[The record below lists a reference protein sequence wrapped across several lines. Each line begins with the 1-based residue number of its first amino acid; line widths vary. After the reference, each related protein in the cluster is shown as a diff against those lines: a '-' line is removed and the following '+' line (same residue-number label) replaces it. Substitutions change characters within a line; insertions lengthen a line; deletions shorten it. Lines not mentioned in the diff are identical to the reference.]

1 MPATARAT
9 PTARLANAPRRVAVF
24 RALVLGDMLC
34 ATPALRAVR
43 QAWPQA
49 SVTLVGL
56 PWAAEL
62 AARLDSVDD
71 FIALPGYPGL
81 PEVDCAVEQL
91 PAFLSAVQ
99 GRGFDLALQLHGS
112 GGIVNPLVA
121 SFGARATAGFFDD
134 RAWVPPAD
142 SGRYL
147 RWPRE
152 GHEIER
158 LLALTDHLGLP
169 RRGRALDF
177 PLRPADH
184 AAARSL
190 LAPLGPGAAY
200 GVVHAGAQLP
210 SRRWDPSRFAAV
222 ARRLAEQG
230 LHVVLTGGPA
240 EAPLTQ
246 SIAAQLDY
254 PCLDLA
260 GRTSL
265 WTLGALVDGARCV
278 VCNDTGISHIAA
290 ARGCPSVVVSCGADV
305 QRWAPLDR
313 KRHRVLAHP
322 MPCRPCAHAVCPYD
336 HGCATAIGVPQVLAQ
351 LPAALRQGLRPG
363 ANP

>member
-1 MPATARAT
+1 M
-9 PTARLANAPRRVAVF
+9 AVF

-34 ATPALRAVR
+34 ATPALRAMR

-49 SVTLVGL
+49 RLTLVGL

-81 PEVDCAVEQL
+81 PEIPCDVAQL
-91 PAFLSAVQ
+91 PAFLQAVQ
-99 GRGFDLALQLHGS
+99 ARGFDLAVQLHGS

-121 SFGARATAGFFDD
+121 SFGARATAGFHDGT
-134 RAWVPPAD
+134 AWFPPAD
-142 SGRYL
+142 AVRYRL
-147 RWPRE
+147 WPQQ

-169 RRGRALDF
+169 RQGLGLDF

-184 AAARSL
+184 AAARAL
-190 LAPLGPGAAY
+190 LAPLPAGAAY
-200 GVVHAGAQLP
+200 AVVHAGAQLP
-210 SRRWDPSRFAAV
+210 SRRWAPARFAAV
-222 ARRLAEQG
+222 ARQLAGQG
-230 LHVVLTGGPA
+230 LQIVLTGGPA
-240 EAPLTQ
+240 EAALTR
-246 SIAAQLDY
+246 SLAEAVGL

-265 WTLGALVDGARCV
+265 WTLGALVDGAACV
-278 VCNDTGISHIAA
+278 VCNDTGLSHIAA
-290 ARGCPSVVVSCGADV
+290 ARGRPSVVVSSGADV
-305 QRWAPLDR
+305 RRWAPLDAA
-313 KRHRVLAHP
+313 RHRVLAQD

-336 HGCATAIGVPQVLAQ
+336 HGCATAISVPQVLAA
-351 LPAALRQGLRPG
+351 LPADLRAP
-363 ANP
+363 AP